1 MGYRLKP
8 HPHSADEQPVTFG
21 VWRARFAARE
31 TRRPVADESGF
42 TIIELLVALTVL
54 SIGIVGT
61 ASVFLSS
68 LRVTAVAENR
78 TRAVSIASRE
88 VEGMRAADYADVGFS
103 ALATGF
109 RAGVTEAGNACTP
122 PATGCFETVVSST
135 PTSTP
140 LAPTETVE
148 NIDFAIRRDIV
159 WVGNAISSRAYKRL
173 ISRVTWTDNGGAHE
187 IVHDA
192 GFYPGGLGSVATS
205 STTTSTTAAV
215 APGAPSNFTAT
226 LNSQTPSTAV
236 DLTWQ
241 AGTPAASTWGI
252 DASSNGGVTWGT
264 LVTGLPGG
272 NTSYNATALSSG
284 TAYQFRIR
292 GTTGSLSSTYASA
305 SATTAAASGCTIGS
319 ASVSPAT
326 ATKKNNNTLFQ
337 DLLVTV
343 NTSGTCSGLKV
354 KYPAT
359 GDPAAVAL
367 AQNGAVFTHTLDKNT
382 YFWTVG
388 SKVIRILSST
398 GTELAQISLVIT
410 T

>member
-1 MGYRLKP
+1 MR
-8 HPHSADEQPVTFG
+8 
-21 VWRARFAARE
+21 RARSAANE
-31 TRRPVADESGF
+31 TSRPAAGEAGF

-78 TRAVSIASRE
+78 TRAVSIAGRE

-109 RAGVTEAGNACTP
+109 RAGVTEAGTACTP
-122 PATGCFETVVSST
+122 PAAGCFETVVT
-135 PTSTP
+135 AAPTSTP

-159 WVGNAISSRAYKRL
+159 WVSNAISSRAYKRL
-173 ISRVTWTDNGGAHE
+173 ISRVTWTDGGGSHE

-215 APGAPSNFTAT
+215 TPAAPTNFTAT
-226 LNSQTPSTAV
+226 LNSENPTTAV
-236 DLTWQ
+236 NLSWL
-241 AGTPAASTWGI
+241 AGTPAASTWDI

-264 LVTGLPGG
+264 LVSGQPGG
-272 NTSYNATALSSG
+272 STSYNAGALSSG

-292 GTTGSLSSTYASA
+292 GSNGSLRSTYATA
-305 SATTAAASGCTIGS
+305 SATTAAATGCTIGS
-319 ASVSPAT
+319 ASVAPAT
-326 ATKKNNNTLFQ
+326 ATKRNNNTLFQ
-337 DLLVTV
+337 DLNVTV

-367 AQNGAVFTHTLDKNT
+367 AQSGAVFTHNLDKNA

-388 SKVIRILSST
+388 SKVIRIQSST